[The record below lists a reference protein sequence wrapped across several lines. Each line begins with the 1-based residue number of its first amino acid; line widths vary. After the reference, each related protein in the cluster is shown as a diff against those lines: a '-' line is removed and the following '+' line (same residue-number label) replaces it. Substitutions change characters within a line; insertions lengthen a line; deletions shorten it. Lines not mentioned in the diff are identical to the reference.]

1 MEQAH
6 RPRPV
11 LLAVDDDADDRA
23 KIEHELYDRYG
34 RSYRIVCEASA
45 EAGMST
51 LETLRAAGE
60 EVAVA
65 LADLWMPK
73 MTGPE
78 FLARARRIFPTA
90 KRALLVTWGDP
101 SVREPIVRSMT
112 LGQIDYY
119 VPKPGRS
126 PDERFHGIIAQLLSE
141 WAQAHRPTREAIRVV
156 GERWSVRSHE
166 LRNSCERQSIPHA
179 FYAADSKEGQE
190 LLAQLGLES
199 SRLPVVILLNG
210 HVLVDPSDA
219 EIFDATAPKIDPER
233 QVFDVVVVGAGP
245 AGLAAA
251 VYAASEG
258 LSTMVLEGEAIGG
271 QAGTSSLIRNY
282 LGFPR
287 GISGAELAA
296 EAHRQAWLFG
306 ANFYLMRHAT
316 RLRRRGEELI
326 VTLSDGKEVTGRVVI
341 VATGASYRRLGVSSL
356 EALVG
361 TGVFY
366 GAAVSEAK
374 AMEGQEVYVVGG
386 ANSAGQAALHLSKYA
401 SRVTL
406 VVRGSSLSASMS
418 SYLIREIETAENIE
432 VRQKTLIVGGGG
444 EGRLERLV
452 LKDSIS
458 GRTETVPAAALFVFI
473 GAEPRTGWLPEEM
486 ERDEKGF
493 IVTGQDLLLNGQPPQ
508 GWPLARPP
516 LPLES
521 SMPGMF
527 AVGDVRHG
535 SVKRVASAVGEGSIA
550 IQLVHDY
557 LTNLKLGISS

>member
-23 KIEHELYDRYG
+23 KIEHELHDRYG

-45 EAGMST
+45 EAGIST

-60 EVAVA
+60 EVAVV

-78 FLARARRIFPTA
+78 FLAHVRRIFPTV

-119 VPKPGRS
+119 VTKPRRF
-126 PDERFHGIIAQLLSE
+126 PDERFHGIIAQFLSE
-141 WAQAHRPTREAIRVV
+141 WAQAHRPTLQAIRVV
-156 GERWSVRSHE
+156 GERWSARAHKM
-166 LRNSCERQSIPHA
+166 RDICERQSIPYA

-190 LLAQLGLES
+190 LLAQLGLRS
-199 SRLPVVILLNG
+199 SRLPVVILLDG
-210 HVLVDPSDA
+210 QVLVDPSDT
-219 EIFDATAPKIDPER
+219 EIVDASGPKIDPER

-258 LSTMVLEGEAIGG
+258 LSTMVLEGEAVGG

-296 EAHRQAWLFG
+296 QARRQAWLFG
-306 ANFYLMRHAT
+306 ANVYAMRHAT
-316 RLRRRGEELI
+316 GLRCSGEKLI

-374 AMEGQEVYVVGG
+374 ALEGQEVYIVGG
-386 ANSAGQAALHLSKYA
+386 ANSAGQAAMHLSKYA

-418 SYLIREIETAENIE
+418 SYLIREINAAENIE
-432 VRQKTLIVGGGG
+432 VRQRTLIIGGGG

-452 LKDSIS
+452 LKDSVS

-473 GAEPRTGWLPEEM
+473 GAEPRTGWLPGEI

-493 IVTGQDLLLNGQPPQ
+493 IVTGQDLLLDGQPPR
-508 GWPLARPP
+508 GWPLARAP

-521 SMPGMF
+521 SMPGIF

-550 IQLVHDY
+550 IQMVHDY
-557 LTNLKLGISS
+557 LAKLKLGIR